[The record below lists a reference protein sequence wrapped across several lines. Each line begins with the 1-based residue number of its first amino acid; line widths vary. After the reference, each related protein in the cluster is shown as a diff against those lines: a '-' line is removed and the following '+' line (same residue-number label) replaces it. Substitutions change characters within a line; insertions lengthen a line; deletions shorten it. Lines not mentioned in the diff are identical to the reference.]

1 MKTYYEILGISNN
14 ADALAIKKA
23 YRELVKKYHPDKN
36 TSEEAKIHFAEIQ
49 KAYKV
54 LSDEK
59 KREDYD
65 RIGHQQYTEF
75 NDNTQNYGGYNQWRS
90 QGPSFSSFTSNINI
104 INFKELALWKKV
116 LIIISIIILAFLMII
131 VLFVALVI
139 KIVSFIFNQIF
150 NRRN

>member
-1 MKTYYEILGISNN
+1 MKTYYEILGISSS

-36 TSEEAKIHFAEIQ
+36 TSEEAKIRFAEIQ
-49 KAYKV
+49 KAYEV

-59 KREDYD
+59 KRADYD

-75 NDNTQNYGGYNQWRS
+75 NENAQNYSGYNQWRS
-90 QGPSFSSFTSNINI
+90 QGPSFSGFSSNINI
-104 INFKELALWKKV
+104 INFKELTLWKKF
-116 LIIISIIILAFLMII
+116 LMIISIIILAFLMII
-131 VLFVALVI
+131 ALFIMLVI
-139 KIVSFIFNQIF
+139 KIISFIFNQIF